1 MGAWIEILARRISSL
16 FLLSLPLWE
25 RGLKYNQHYL
35 YYKKHGVAPLVGAW
49 IEIACISAC
58 VTLLVVAPLVGAW
71 IEMKIVCSAQ
81 YRKVVA
87 PLVGAWIEIKL
98 R

>member
-1 MGAWIEILARRISSL
+1 MEV
-16 FLLSLPLWE
+16 SLPLWE
-25 RGLKYNQHYL
+25 RGLKYSI
-35 YYKKHGVAPLVGAW
+35 LVLHRLP
-49 IEIACISAC
+49 
-58 VTLLVVAPLVGAW
+58 VHVAPLVGAW